1 MVKKLLLSAIAKWQV
16 INTVIIFNHQNEL
29 HMPKNHRRDFIRT
42 SAFMAAGSLF
52 MPQLLRAGARMRAN
66 AHVKDIGIQLYTV
79 RTEMLADPVGTLKQL
94 AKIGFKE
101 LESARSDKG
110 NYYGLKAKEIR
121 KITQDLGMTLRS
133 GHIHVDKDWK
143 QSLEEATETGQ
154 EYIISAVL
162 PSQGQTVDHYKESA
176 EAFNKLGEECKKAGL
191 HFGYHNHDSEY
202 ETVDGTVLYDV
213 LLKNTDPSLVTMEM
227 DLGWVVAAGKDP
239 FQYFNRHPG
248 RFHLWH
254 LKDMDKVQHKS
265 VEFGMGKVDIKGL
278 LQHAGQS
285 GMKYFFLEQEEYAHS
300 AFESVQIDYD
310 YLAKLDY

>member
-1 MVKKLLLSAIAKWQV
+1 M
-16 INTVIIFNHQNEL
+16 
-29 HMPKNHRRDFIRT
+29 HMPKNPRRSFIRT
-42 SAFMAAGSLF
+42 SAFMAAGSLLLPQRLLPQRLL
-52 MPQLLRAGARMRAN
+52 PQLLRIGTLCAGAPASAN
-66 AHVKDIGIQLYTV
+66 IHVKDIGIQLYTV

-121 KITQDLGMTLRS
+121 KITRDLGMVLRS

-176 EAFNKLGEECKKAGL
+176 EAFNKLGEESKKAGL
-191 HFGYHNHDSEY
+191 HFGYHNHDSEFAN
-202 ETVDGTVLYDV
+202 VNGTVLYDV
-213 LLKNTDPSLVTMEM
+213 LLQYTEPSLVTMEM

-239 FQYFNRHPG
+239 FQYFNQHPG

-254 LKDMDKVQHKS
+254 LKDMDKVQQKS

-278 LQHAGQS
+278 LRHARQS